1 MSSRLETYLA
11 TLEGKPFEWGSND
24 CRTMVQGWLEIV
36 GGYEQVIEA
45 GNAAMAECKTA
56 KDFVRLMREQQLA
69 ISPAFIEE
77 QLGGKARIAYQCKEG
92 SVAVF
97 PLPQNKGWRL
107 GLVCADGSV
116 AGLTESG
123 LVREKSQ
130 AAVAV
135 EID

>member
-1 MSSRLETYLA
+1 MSSRLEAYLA

-24 CRTMVQGWLEIV
+24 CRTMAQGWLEIV
-36 GGYEQVIEA
+36 GGYDHVIEA

-56 KDFVRLMREQQLA
+56 KDFVRLMREQQMV

-77 QLGGKARIAYQCKEG
+77 QLGGKAKIAYQCREG

-97 PLPQNKGWRL
+97 PLPGNKGWRL
-107 GLVCADGSV
+107 GLVDADGAV
-116 AGLTESG
+116 AGLTEGG

-130 AAVAV
+130 QALAV
-135 EID
+135 EIG